1 MNVLIVWIEWIFDI
15 LIVILLKFI
24 VLRFFSEINIFESV
38 LLVIF
43 VIIECIVVESFF
55 FLV

>member
-24 VLRFFSEINIFESV
+24 VLRFFLEINIFESV